1 MRNNQPV
8 TQKEYKFPSHHRLI
22 SSTDKRGV
30 IKHCNK
36 EFIEASG
43 FSREELIG
51 KNHNLI
57 RHPDMPA
64 PVFKEMWRTL
74 ESGQCWLGLVKN
86 RRKNGDHYWVSAFVT
101 PVYEGTT
108 ISGYESVRVPALPD
122 EIARASSIYERMQ
135 AGKSA
140 IGATKRFMQTAG
152 RVWPSLLIGLL
163 LAIVMGV
170 MTGLV
175 PSLITLVA
183 IGVLTVAQDMKS
195 RSEWNELLNLSPES
209 YHNEVVAQS
218 YFPDAPHLAQAKLAM
233 GCELARTRTALAR
246 IKDASDGLEHIS
258 STTHEQAENTSA
270 AVVQQNQAT
279 QQIASAVT
287 QMSQAIQEVAERVE
301 SNAKSSQTAAENVNR
316 GNQKAE
322 EAMQAIV
329 SLRKAVESISETV
342 TELAQST
349 SDIGEAA
356 NIISTIAEQT
366 NLLALNAA
374 IEAARAGEQGR
385 GFAVVA
391 DEVRTLASKTRE
403 STDKIHNI
411 ITELAERSDRAVRVS
426 TEGLAS
432 AEHGSAIVE
441 ETRGA
446 LLEINNAVKGIADA
460 TVEMSSAVEQQST
473 VAEHINKQLVEVADG
488 AAETQRSSEA
498 SLAASDDLRQT
509 VNQVHEL
516 ITRFSTNRRVGE
528 QLHPLA
534 NRHHSYFLSAR

>member
-8 TQKEYKFPSHHRLI
+8 TQKEYKFPKHHRLI

-30 IKHCNK
+30 IKHCNQ

-43 FSREELIG
+43 YTRDELIG

-57 RHPDMPA
+57 RHPDMPS

-74 ESGQCWLGLVKN
+74 ESGQSWLGLVKN

-101 PVYEGTT
+101 PVYEGNS
-108 ISGYESVRVPALPD
+108 ISGYESVRVPALED
-122 EIARASSIYERMQ
+122 EIARASEVYARLQS
-135 AGKSA
+135 GKSPIPA
-140 IGATKRFMQTAG
+140 TTQLSQMIGRLCPT
-152 RVWPSLLIGLL
+152 LLIGVLL
-163 LAIVMGV
+163 VISLGA
-170 MTGLV
+170 TSGLV
-175 PSLITLVA
+175 PALIALGALLISTF
-183 IGVLTVAQDMKS
+183 AQDAKS
-195 RSEWNELLNLSPES
+195 RSEWNGVLSLSPES
-209 YHNEVVAQS
+209 YSNDIVAQT
-218 YFPDAPHLAQAKLAM
+218 YFPDAKHVAQAKLAL
-233 GCELARTRTALAR
+233 GCELARTRTALTR
-246 IKDASDGLEHIS
+246 IKDASAGLEAIS
-258 STTHEQAENTSA
+258 NTTHEQAESTSA

-301 SNAKSSQTAAENVNR
+301 SNAKSARSAAENVST

-411 ITELAERSDRAVRVS
+411 ISELAERSDRAVRVS

-432 AEHGSAIVE
+432 AEHGSNIVE

-446 LLEINNAVKGIADA
+446 LFEINNAVKGIADA
-460 TVEMSSAVEQQST
+460 TVEMSSAVEEQST
-473 VAEHINKQLVEVADG
+473 VAEHINQQLVEVADG

-498 SLAASDDLRQT
+498 SLAASNDLKNT

-516 ITRFSTNRRVGE
+516 ILRFSTNKRVGE
-528 QLHPLA
+528 
-534 NRHHSYFLSAR
+534 

>member
-8 TQKEYKFPSHHRLI
+8 TQKEYKFPAHHRLI

-30 IKHCNK
+30 IQHCNSA
-36 EFIEASG
+36 FVEASG

-51 KNHNLI
+51 KNHNII

-74 ESGQCWLGLVKN
+74 ESGQSWIGLVKN

-101 PVYEGTT
+101 PVYEGK
-108 ISGYESVRVPALPD
+108 SVVGYESVRVPALND
-122 EIARASSIYERMQ
+122 EIARASSVYARMQ
-135 AGKSA
+135 EGKSA
-140 IGATKRFMQTAG
+140 ISPMSRLGQGLMHMAPAILLSALLVLVLAFTHGWAAAGIALLGAVVLMIAQETKTRKDWGA
-152 RVWPSLLIGLL
+152 LL
-163 LAIVMGV
+163 
-170 MTGLV
+170 
-175 PSLITLVA
+175 S
-183 IGVLTVAQDMKS
+183 
-195 RSEWNELLNLSPES
+195 LSPES
-209 YHNEVVAQS
+209 YANETVAQT
-218 YFPDAPHLAQAKLAM
+218 YFPDPPHISQAKLAL
-233 GCELARTRTALAR
+233 GCELARNRTALTR
-246 IKDASDGLEHIS
+246 IKDASAGLESIAN
-258 STTHEQAENTSA
+258 TTHQQAESTSA

-301 SNAKSSQTAAENVNR
+301 SNAKSARTAASNVET

-322 EAMQAIV
+322 QAMQAIV
-329 SLRKAVESISETV
+329 ALREAVESISTTV

-411 ITELAERSDRAVRVS
+411 INELAERSDRAVRVS

-446 LLEINNAVKGIADA
+446 LFEINNAVKGIADA
-460 TVEMSSAVEQQST
+460 TVEMSSAVEEQST
-473 VAEHINKQLVEVADG
+473 VAEHINQQLVEVADG
-488 AAETQRSSEA
+488 ASETQRSSEA
-498 SLAASDDLRQT
+498 SLAASHDLRAT

-516 ITRFSTNRRVGE
+516 ILRFSTDKRVGE
-528 QLHPLA
+528 
-534 NRHHSYFLSAR
+534 

>member
-8 TQKEYKFPSHHRLI
+8 TQKEYKFPKHYRLI
-22 SSTDKRGV
+22 SSTDKRGI
-30 IKHCNK
+30 IKHCND

-43 FSREELIG
+43 YSREELIG

-57 RHPDMPA
+57 RHPDMPPA
-64 PVFKEMWRTL
+64 VFKEMWRTL
-74 ESGQCWLGLVKN
+74 ESGRCWLGLVKN

-101 PVYEGTT
+101 PVYQGGS
-108 ISGYESVRVPALPD
+108 ISGYESVRVPAMD
-122 EIARASSIYERMQ
+122 EEIKRARSIYERLQ
-135 AGKSA
+135 SGKSA
-140 IGATKRFMQTAG
+140 VSLTAQLNQTVS
-152 RVWPSLLIGLL
+152 RLWPTLVVGLL
-163 LAIVMGV
+163 LVISLGV
-170 MTGLV
+170 VSGLV
-175 PSLITLVA
+175 PALIALCALAVSA
-183 IGVLTVAQDMKS
+183 VAQDVKS
-195 RSEWNELLNLSPES
+195 RSEWSGLLSLSPES
-209 YHNEVVAQS
+209 YSNEIVAQA
-218 YFPDAPHLAQAKLAM
+218 YFPDAKHVAQAKLVI
-233 GCELARTRTALAR
+233 GCELARTRTALTR
-246 IKDASDGLEHIS
+246 IKDASAGLETIS
-258 STTHEQAENTSA
+258 NTTHEQAENTSA

-301 SNAKSSQTAAENVNR
+301 INAKSARSAAENVST

-411 ITELAERSDRAVRVS
+411 ISELAERSDRAVRVS

-432 AEHGSAIVE
+432 AEHGSNIVE

-446 LLEINNAVKGIADA
+446 LFEINNAVKGIADA
-460 TVEMSSAVEQQST
+460 TVEMSSAVEEQST
-473 VAEHINKQLVEVADG
+473 VADHINQQLVEVADG

-498 SLAASDDLRQT
+498 SLAASNDLKNT

-516 ITRFSTNRRVGE
+516 ILRFSTNKRVGE
-528 QLHPLA
+528 
-534 NRHHSYFLSAR
+534 